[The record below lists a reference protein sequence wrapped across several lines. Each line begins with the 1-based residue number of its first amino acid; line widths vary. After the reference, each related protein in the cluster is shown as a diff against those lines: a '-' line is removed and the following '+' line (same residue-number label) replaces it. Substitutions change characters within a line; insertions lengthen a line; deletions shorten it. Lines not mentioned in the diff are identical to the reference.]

1 VACIVRAVCVGVFV
15 TTKSGWYGIMVVIVY
30 FARGGGD
37 SVFFFFQ
44 TCVSVGAS
52 QAFKASQAS
61 KALFI
66 CVVHWQ
72 SAAMLTVVECH
83 T

>member
-30 FARGGGD
+30 CARGGGD
-37 SVFFFFQ
+37 SVVFQ

-52 QAFKASQAS
+52 QAFKAVNLCCILAIS
-61 KALFI
+61 
-66 CVVHWQ
+66 
-72 SAAMLTVVECH
+72 CH
-83 T
+83 ADCD